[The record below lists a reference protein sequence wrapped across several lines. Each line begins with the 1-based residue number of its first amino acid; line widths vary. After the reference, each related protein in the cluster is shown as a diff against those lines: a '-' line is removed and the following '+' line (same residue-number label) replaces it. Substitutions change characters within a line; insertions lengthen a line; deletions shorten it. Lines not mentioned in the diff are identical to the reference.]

1 MKKLN
6 SYLIAEIGLAH
17 DGSLG
22 IAKSFVKKAFINGAD
37 AVKFQYHNSL
47 YESSSKEKF
56 RKKFS
61 DQDKTRKDY
70 WNRTS
75 FKTEDWI
82 NLRKYCKKIGIDF
95 ICSPF
100 SIESA
105 KELNKLNLDYWKIA
119 SGEFNNLL
127 LLEYIIFNSNKPIIL
142 STGLANEIEIRKIT
156 NFLKKNKK
164 IFYLLK
170 CTSRYPTPLE
180 EVGHREINSMK
191 NEYRCPVGIS
201 DHSGNV
207 NSLIA
212 AVALGAT
219 ILEFH
224 VTFDEFFF
232 GPDNSSSIL
241 FKDLELLSRFNK
253 DLDII
258 LNKRVNLKEMS
269 FLKKKTS
276 KIFKKSIY
284 SRDNLKKNQRI
295 SRKNIIALKPESGL
309 SVIDY
314 QKVIGKKT
322 KRAIKKGELLK
333 LIDLS

>member
-1 MKKLN
+1 MKKKKP
-6 SYLIAEIGLAH
+6 YLVAEIGLAH

-22 IAKSFVKKAFINGAD
+22 LAKSFVKKAFMNGAD
-37 AVKFQYHNSL
+37 AVKFQHHNSL
-47 YESSSKEKF
+47 YESSSHEKF

-75 FKTEDWI
+75 FKLENWI
-82 NLRKYCKKIGIDF
+82 NLRNYCKKIGIDF

-105 KELNKLNLDYWKIA
+105 QEVNKLDIDYWKIA

-127 LLEYIIFNSNKPIIL
+127 MLEYIVFKSKKPIIL
-142 STGLANEIEIRKIT
+142 STGLANEIEIKKIT

-170 CTSRYPTPLE
+170 CTSKYPTPLE
-180 EVGHREINSMK
+180 QVGHNEVDHMK
-191 NEYRCPVGIS
+191 KKYRCPVGVS

-212 AVALGAT
+212 AIAFGAS

-224 VTFDEFFF
+224 VTFDEYFF

-241 FKDLELLSRFNK
+241 FKDLLLLSKFNR
-253 DLDII
+253 DFDII
-258 LNKRVNLKEMS
+258 LNKKINLEEMRV
-269 FLKKKTS
+269 LKKRTA

-284 SRDNLKKNQRI
+284 AKENLKKNQKI
-295 SRKNIIALKPESGL
+295 SIKDIIALKPERGL

-314 QKVIGKKT
+314 KKLIGKKT
-322 KRAIKKGELLK
+322 KKTIKKGDLLK
-333 LIDLS
+333 LIDLE